1 MTESLCAVVCSR
13 QTTALQVLSGEHL
26 SPHILPMAW
35 YSSVMGVEQR
45 SEDVA
50 VSPEITSGA
59 RLEREPEGAGWPFA
73 PRFFEGPSDVIAL
86 RARGKVA
93 RGKVL
98 FLARRVLGRCCEIS
112 PWVRSKAEE
121 REKLRMVGGKCWGQV
136 VLYFESHPGAIFYK
150 GHESYCVGR
159 VTHNKNVQ
167 VCHRTGWATNGGVL
181 VGRLSRVLSER

>member
-98 FLARRVLGRCCEIS
+98 FLARRVLGRCREIS

-121 REKLRMVGGKCWGQV
+121 SERLRMVGGKRWGQMSRNFECRPALSSIKDMSPI
-136 VLYFESHPGAIFYK
+136 VLDA
-150 GHESYCVGR
+150 
-159 VTHNKNVQ
+159 
-167 VCHRTGWATNGGVL
+167 
-181 VGRLSRVLSER
+181 